1 MSFYRII
8 GHDMIKLQIANS
20 INLKRFSH
28 ANILVGEN
36 GLGKSLFAKEIA
48 MEILG
53 KSRFKQY
60 ADIIEI
66 NIFKGRKSIGIEE
79 IKHIIEEI
87 NKKPY
92 ESDKKV
98 VILYSSDKMTE
109 AAQNAL
115 LKTIEEPPAGSFIM
129 LLCEKLDGILDTI
142 KSRCQIYKLNRLN
155 ERDMKIFLN
164 NKFPSLSKQELKSV
178 MAFSDGIP
186 GRAEKFISDTALR
199 KIRNITVKMF
209 RELYDED
216 INFTLEFSNYLLEEK
231 DKWEEVLTCMLSY
244 IRDVFVYKE
253 TGNSDLIINMDKFE
267 ELKAIGEMFSFN
279 KLNAIINIIEN
290 TREKL
295 DRNVNST
302 LVFDSMLM
310 KMREV

>member
-1 MSFYRII
+1 
-8 GHDMIKLQIANS
+8 MIKLQIANS